1 MGRPKSFWR
10 ENWAWVVIP
19 AVAVLGLVAGLFL
32 SNQGDGTGHAHDDA
46 DASNEPFDYPLF

>member
-1 MGRPKSFWR
+1 MGSPKSFWR

-32 SNQGDGTGHAHDDA
+32 SNQDDGTGDT